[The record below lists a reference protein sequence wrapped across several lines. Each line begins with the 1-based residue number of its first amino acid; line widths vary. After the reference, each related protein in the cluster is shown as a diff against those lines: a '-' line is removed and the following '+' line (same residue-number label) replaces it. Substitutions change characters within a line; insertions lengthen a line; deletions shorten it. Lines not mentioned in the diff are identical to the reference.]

1 MITHVKENQH
11 TRTGPS
17 SKFLVTFTLR
27 ILRTSPEWG
36 KLPTTA
42 TLTDSWH
49 HGTYNFE
56 TSRKDSWGI
65 SFRLSTMGPRRYV

>member
-1 MITHVKENQH
+1 MITRVKENH
-11 TRTGPS
+11 YTRTGPS
-17 SKFLVTFTLR
+17 SKFPVSF

-65 SFRLSTMGPRRYV
+65 GFRLSTMGPRRHL